1 MVDHEEEEHVASGLP
16 LTLFNDEEM
25 AFKETVQRMA
35 KEKIE
40 PLVRKMDANSHMEQS
55 VIDALFEN
63 GVSIHHL
70 ITVNIFSLDI
80 FFSS

>member
-1 MVDHEEEEHVASGLP
+1 MKSPTSVAAQIADHEEDEHVASGHP

-40 PLVRKMDANSHMEQS
+40 PLVKKMDVNSHMEQS

-63 GVSIHHL
+63 GVSE
-70 ITVNIFSLDI
+70 NR
-80 FFSS
+80 